1 MSRARAV
8 RLFTIVVVAAAVVVV
23 VPVTLAVRVVVSPG
37 RHIRDVWETIAPD
50 TLKRKSSL

>member
-37 RHIRDVWETIAPD
+37 RHIREVWETIAPD